1 MHRCELIGAKV
12 LSFDGLEVSL
22 EMEDGKKVTMS
33 YCPWTERLEV
43 DDKEVYMCECGLE

>member
-12 LSFDGLEVSL
+12 LSYDVREIILEL
-22 EMEDGKKVTMS
+22 EDGKKVSMS
-33 YCPWTERLEV
+33 YDPWSESLEV

>member
-12 LSFDGLEVSL
+12 LSVDVNEVSL
-22 EMEDGKKVTMS
+22 ELEDGKKVTMS
-33 YCPWTERLEV
+33 YCPWSKCLEI